1 MFDSADILAARILI
15 VDDQDASVRLLEL
28 MLRRVGYSAVSST
41 TDPNQVCPLHQKN
54 RYDLI
59 LLDLQMPGL
68 DGFQVLEGLKE
79 VEQEGYLSVLVMT
92 AYPAHKRRALDAG
105 AKDFI
110 SKPFRPV
117 EVMTRVHNLLEL
129 RLLHRKD
136 RSRRRRAP
144 AAPPRTVL
152 YVEDNA
158 ANLKLVEQLIARRPD
173 LRLLSAQDGSLGVAL
188 ARASQPEV
196 VLMDINLP
204 GITGTRALAMLRGD
218 PATARIP
225 VVALSA
231 SSSPRDVKKGL
242 AAGFF
247 RYLGKPLQIAAFT
260 DALDAALAVAE
271 QRALGGSARTVAG
284 RVS

>member
-1 MFDSADILAARILI
+1 MFDSADILAARVLI
-15 VDDQDASVRLLEL
+15 VDDQDACVRLLEL
-28 MLRRVGYSAVSST
+28 MLRRVGYSNVTST
-41 TDPNQVCPLHQKN
+41 TDPYEVGELHRKN

-59 LLDLQMPGL
+59 LLDLKMPGL
-68 DGFQVLEGLKE
+68 DGFQVLAGLTE

-92 AYPAHKRRALDAG
+92 AYPAHKQRALDAG

-110 SKPFRPV
+110 SKPFKPV

-136 RSRRRRAP
+136 RGRRRRAP
-144 AAPPRTVL
+144 AAPLRTVL

-158 ANLKLVEQLIARRPD
+158 ANLKLVEQLVARRPE

-196 VLMDINLP
+196 ILMDINLP
-204 GITGTRALAMLRGD
+204 GITGTQALEMLRLD

-231 SSSPRDVKKGL
+231 HASPRDIKKGL

-247 RYLGKPLQIAAFT
+247 RYLGKPLQISAFT

-271 QRALGGSARTVAG
+271 QRALGESARAVAD
-284 RVS
+284 RAS

>member
-1 MFDSADILAARILI
+1 MFDSTDVLAARILI
-15 VDDQDASVRLLEL
+15 VDDQDASVRLLER
-28 MLRRVGYSAVSST
+28 MLRRVGYLSVTCT
-41 TDPNQVCPLHQKN
+41 TDPYQVCELHRKH

-59 LLDLQMPGL
+59 VLDLQMPGL
-68 DGFQVLEGLKE
+68 DGFRVLAGLKE

-92 AYPAHKRRALDAG
+92 AYPAHKQRALDAG
-105 AKDFI
+105 AKDFV
-110 SKPFRPV
+110 SKPLKPV

-129 RLLHRKD
+129 RLLHRRD
-136 RSRRRRAP
+136 RGLKKPPP
-144 AAPPRTVL
+144 AAPTRTVL

-204 GITGTRALAMLRGD
+204 GITGTRALEMLRED
-218 PATARIP
+218 PSTARIP

-231 SSSPRDVKKGL
+231 HSSARDVKKGL
-242 AAGFF
+242 AAGFL
-247 RYLGKPLQIAAFT
+247 RYLGKPLQIAEFT
-260 DALDAALAVAE
+260 EALDAALSVAE
-271 QRALGGSARTVAG
+271 QRALVESDRTVTDRA
-284 RVS
+284 S

>member
-1 MFDSADILAARILI
+1 MFDSADILGARILI

-28 MLRRVGYSAVSST
+28 MLRRVGYSSVTST
-41 TDPNQVCPLHQKN
+41 TDPYEVSELHRRN

-59 LLDLQMPGL
+59 LLDLKMPGL
-68 DGFQVLEGLKE
+68 DGFQVLAGLAE

-92 AYPAHKRRALDAG
+92 AYPAHKQRALDAG
-105 AKDFI
+105 AKDFV
-110 SKPFRPV
+110 SKPFKPV

-144 AAPPRTVL
+144 AAPRTVL

-196 VLMDINLP
+196 ILMDINLP

-218 PATARIP
+218 PATAGIP

-231 SSSPRDVKKGL
+231 SSSPRDMKKGL

-271 QRALGGSARTVAG
+271 QRALVGSARTVAG

>member
-1 MFDSADILAARILI
+1 MFDSADVLAARILI
-15 VDDQDASVRLLEL
+15 VDDQEASVRLLEL
-28 MLRRVGYSAVSST
+28 MLRRVGYTSVTST
-41 TDPNQVCPLHQKN
+41 TDPYQVCDLHRTN
-54 RYDLI
+54 RFDLI

-68 DGFQVLEGLKE
+68 NGFQVLAGLKE
-79 VEQEGYLSVLVMT
+79 VEEEGYLSVLVMT

-110 SKPFRPV
+110 SKPFKPV

-136 RSRRRRAP
+136 RGRAQS
-144 AAPPRTVL
+144 APVVSPRTVL

-196 VLMDINLP
+196 ILMDINLP
-204 GITGTRALAMLRGD
+204 GITGTEALEMLRRD

-231 SSSPRDVKKGL
+231 DSSARDVKKGL

-247 RYLGKPLQIAAFT
+247 QYLGKPLQIEAFT
-260 DALDAALAVAE
+260 EALDAALAVAE
-271 QRALGGSARTVAG
+271 QRALVGGTGTVTDRA
-284 RVS
+284 S